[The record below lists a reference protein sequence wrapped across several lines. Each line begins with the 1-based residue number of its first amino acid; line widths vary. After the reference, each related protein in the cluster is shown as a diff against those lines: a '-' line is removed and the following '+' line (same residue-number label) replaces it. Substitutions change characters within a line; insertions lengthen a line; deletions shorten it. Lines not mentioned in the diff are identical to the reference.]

1 MGSEEIIL
9 RVNDLKVYFR
19 SIYGL
24 YRVVDGVSFNVYKG
38 EVLSIAGESGSG
50 KSTLVEGVLRLI
62 KPPGFIAGG
71 EVYYRGINL
80 LTLPE
85 SQLNNIRWAKISYV
99 PQGSMNS
106 LNPVLTIEEQ
116 MIDAIIDHTN
126 VTKEE
131 AIKMAIDA
139 IRSVG
144 LPPSIMRMYPHQLS
158 GGMKQRAIIAMAFSL
173 KPELIIADEPVTALD
188 AVMVRMVI
196 ETFREL
202 KKKYGVTLVMVSH
215 DMGVHAEL
223 GDRIV
228 IMYAGKVV
236 EEGPLEEVYSE
247 PLHPYTKML
256 LDSIPKLGKKELKGI
271 PGVSPS
277 PLNWPPG
284 CRFHPRCPYAMDI
297 CRKKE
302 PPLIQVKPGRRVAC
316 WLYAEYGGGEKL

>member
-1 MGSEEIIL
+1 MSNEIIL
-9 RVNDLKVYFR
+9 KVNDLKVYFR

-24 YRVVDGVSFNVYKG
+24 YRVVDGVSFNVNKG

-50 KSTLVEGVLRLI
+50 KSTLVEGILRLI
-62 KPPGFIAGG
+62 KPPGYIAGG
-71 EVYYRGINL
+71 EVYYRDINL

-85 SQLNNIRWAKISYV
+85 SQLNNIRWSKISYV

-116 MIDAIIDHTN
+116 MTDAIIDHTN

-131 AIKMAIDA
+131 AVKMAIDA
-139 IRSVG
+139 LRSVG
-144 LPPSIMRMYPHQLS
+144 LPPSVMRMYPHQLS
-158 GGMKQRAIIAMAFSL
+158 GGMKQRVIIAMAFAL
-173 KPELIIADEPVTALD
+173 KPELMIADEPVTALD
-188 AVMVRMVI
+188 ALMVRLVI

-202 KKKYGVTLVMVSH
+202 KKKYGLTLVMVSH
-215 DMGVHAEL
+215 DMSVHAEL

-236 EEGPLEEVYSE
+236 EEGSLEEVYSE

-297 CRKKE
+297 CREKE
-302 PPLIQVKPGRRVAC
+302 PPLIQIKPGRRVAC
-316 WLYAEYGGGEKL
+316 WLYTEYGGVKGS